1 MVEPFARSA
10 TMQIARKAPSLRVST
25 IMGRLRRRASEPS
38 RLLRAGRLLIL
49 SRSDAKTGEA
59 WTLPRFAC
67 SPPILVETRSAK
79 DLIRGSLTRFAL
91 VNCENG
97 GHGRAEVPGGATFFF
112 AIIRFVRSGS
122 FPAILMAMR
131 ASQSAKTLTD
141 RTVYQFRVG
150 FRVVP
155 GHLKRVFL

>member
-1 MVEPFARSA
+1 
-10 TMQIARKAPSLRVST
+10 MQIARKAPSLRVST
-25 IMGRLRRRASEPS
+25 IMGRLRRRASEDV
-38 RLLRAGRLLIL
+38 GRLLIL
-49 SRSDAKTGEA
+49 SRS
-59 WTLPRFAC
+59 
-67 SPPILVETRSAK
+67 SSSQPILVETRSAK

-97 GHGRAEVPGGATFFF
+97 GHGRAEVPGGAAFFF

-122 FPAILMAMR
+122 FAAVFMAMR

-141 RTVYQFRVG
+141 RSVYQFRVG